1 MLVQP
6 WMWAVFSAVV
16 LALLALDLGVV
27 NRRAHRPST
36 REALGWSA
44 GWVGIAALFGVGV
57 GFTLGREAAL
67 TFAAGYLVEQAL
79 SVDNLFVFLVLFSF
93 FKVPEEQRHRVLFW
107 GILGALAM
115 RAAMIF
121 AGVALLGRFEWL
133 LYVFGAFLL
142 FTAGRMAFGGGDH
155 VDPANNPALKL
166 VRRLVPVTDGYRGSH
181 FFVHEP
187 AAPGGPVRRMA
198 TPLFVVL
205 VLVETTDLVFAVDSI
220 PAVFGVSREPFI
232 VYTSNVFAI
241 LGLRSLFF
249 VLDHVIGRFHLL
261 RFGLAGVLAFVGA
274 KMLLGHVWHVP
285 TAMSLGVIATLLG
298 ASVVASLLVPPP
310 AGATPESAA
319 ADPVSADPARA
330 QAGAERTGLVTVD
343 TPSPV
348 DGPGAAAGAATRAEP
363 TVSADRRPS

>member
-1 MLVQP
+1 MTAQP

-16 LALLALDLGVV
+16 LALLALDLGVL

-36 REALGWSA
+36 REALAWSA
-44 GWVGIAALFGVGV
+44 AWVSIAALFGVGV

-79 SVDNLFVFLVLFSF
+79 SVDNLFVFLVQFSF

-121 AGVALLGRFEWL
+121 AGAALLDRFEWL

-155 VDPANNPALKL
+155 VDPAGNPVLRL
-166 VRRLVPVTDGYRGSH
+166 VRRVVPVTAEYHGSH
-181 FFVHEP
+181 FFVHQP
-187 AAPGGPVRRMA
+187 ATPGGAVRRMA

-220 PAVFGVSREPFI
+220 PAVFGVTRDPFI

-261 RFGLAGVLAFVGA
+261 RFGLAAVLAFVGA

-285 TAMSLGVIATLLG
+285 TAASLGVIAALLG
-298 ASVVASLLVPPP
+298 ASVVASLVVPPP
-310 AGATPESAA
+310 AGVSPHDAA
-319 ADPVSADPARA
+319 ADPASSDPARSR
-330 QAGAERTGLVTVD
+330 AGAERSGLVSVD
-343 TPSPV
+343 APPAG
-348 DGPGAAAGAATRAEP
+348 DGPPAAAGKP
-363 TVSADRRPS
+363 TVSADRRPG